1 MSRIISKITSV
12 YYGSFKNRQVYRDE
26 KELCT
31 GLNMYDVRF
40 IDVEIDCKKIG
51 EMTII
56 LIKSTLE
63 N

>member
-1 MSRIISKITSV
+1 
-12 YYGSFKNRQVYRDE
+12 
-26 KELCT
+26 
-31 GLNMYDVRF
+31 MYDVRY

-56 LIKSTLE
+56 FIKSTLE